1 MIFIKKYDIIY
12 IENKERSEIM
22 TIEQLTADMIT
33 AMKEKDKFKK
43 DTLSA
48 VIGSIKK
55 VAIDKKCKDNI
66 TEDLVNEVLLKEL
79 KTVKEMIDTCPED
92 REETR
97 AEYALR
103 YDIIASYAPQQLSEE
118 DIKMELLRFCESENL
133 DLTKANRAAIM
144 KGFMPTI
151 KGRADGKLANKV
163 IAEMLK

>member
-1 MIFIKKYDIIY
+1 
-12 IENKERSEIM
+12 M
-22 TIEQLTADMIT
+22 TMEQLTADMIT

-92 REETR
+92 RVDTL
-97 AEYALR
+97 ADYTLR
-103 YDIIASYAPQQLSEE
+103 YNIIALYAPQQLNAE
-118 DIKMELLRFCESENL
+118 DIKAELMLFAAANNI
-133 DLTKANRAAIM
+133 DLVKANKAIIM

-151 KGRADGKLANKV
+151 KGRADGKLANSV
-163 IAEMLK
+163 IMEMLK

>member
-1 MIFIKKYDIIY
+1 
-12 IENKERSEIM
+12 M

-66 TEDLVNEVLLKEL
+66 SEELVNEVLLKEL
-79 KTVKEMIDTCPED
+79 KTVKEMIDTCPKD
-92 REETR
+92 RERTLS
-97 AEYALR
+97 EYTVR
-103 YDIIASYAPQQLSEE
+103 YDIIASYAPQQLNAE
-118 DIKMELLRFCESENL
+118 DIEAELMLFAAANEI
-133 DLTKANRAAIM
+133 DLTKANKAIIM

-151 KGRADGKLANKV
+151 KGRADGKLANK
-163 IAEMLK
+163 IITEMLK